1 MARCRTASTRQAARR
16 RSSEVRA
23 AAHGGARGRACPV
36 RHPIARPSRQVQPAH
51 ASCAGPPWS
60 AGACSRSERRCLG
73 SRRQPLLDTRSVGRE
88 FRAGLA
94 SRGAVPHPQ
103 AEGNAR
109 RPAGGEGTNPAG
121 RLARS
126 GPPGALGNQGTVP
139 PARSLARRGYP
150 NNFRANRPTR
160 RTEELPGCPH
170 LVGRDLCFLD
180 CREPAHV
187 MGDRP
192 GGSSRRRYATQP
204 SPSRVTVPRIF
215 VAQVPDQCRGVSC
228 RQVRP
233 APRGV
238 RGRVPARR
246 TRSRGASHHPR
257 TRTYVC
263 SRRLA
268 RARYAAF
275 PRRVGQGIRC
285 RTT

>member
-1 MARCRTASTRQAARR
+1 
-16 RSSEVRA
+16 
-23 AAHGGARGRACPV
+23 
-36 RHPIARPSRQVQPAH
+36 
-51 ASCAGPPWS
+51 
-60 AGACSRSERRCLG
+60 
-73 SRRQPLLDTRSVGRE
+73 VGRE

-94 SRGAVPHPQ
+94 SRGAVPDPQ
-103 AEGNAR
+103 AEGDAR

-121 RLARS
+121 RQARS
-126 GPPGALGNQGTVP
+126 GPLGALGNQGTVP
-139 PARSLARRGYP
+139 PARSLARSAWLPEQLPGKPARPDGPRSY
-150 NNFRANRPTR
+150 RDAHTSSVATCASSTVANRPT
-160 RTEELPGCPH
+160 
-170 LVGRDLCFLD
+170 V
-180 CREPAHV
+180 V

-192 GGSSRRRYATQP
+192 GGSSSRRYATQP

-246 TRSRGASHHPR
+246 TRSRGASHHPP

-263 SRRLA
+263 SSRLA

-275 PRRVGQGIRC
+275 PRGVWQGIGC